1 MKHSRQDEYENNTN
15 KRTLIKRIILT
26 AVLCALSVFMFV
38 NKAYLTNRVT
48 NNLFPKDGAEKH
60 KVSVLGDHVIDQPFV
75 AETGS
80 IGTVGIRFNN
90 EMKNTATGTISVEL
104 IDRNGE
110 VVSSTSLDASRVR
123 ESGFTKFILGGDS
136 STMNE
141 AHTVNG
147 YGKSQRISTIFVNK
161 GQSYIFRVTCS
172 GIASEGRFDIQTFS
186 YDSRDDGK
194 PDYITLDGETVSGAS
209 LGMYTKNDV
218 YSRGTIIMFVILIL
232 AALIFVWLP
241 FERIDERLAVPGKPE
256 STPFSTWINRL
267 LFVTAPMASY
277 FIIQKYVDYDIAK
290 FIRHLR
296 ADSVK
301 WLMNLIIIGL
311 IWWLIY
317 TISNSTRITSVFTV
331 LIASAFGFTNYMLI
345 MFRFSP
351 LVFSDIVQLG
361 TALQVAGAYQITL
374 RKYFMWAIL
383 LTVVWCVVCL
393 ALPKHKGLQGRKR
406 LIPVAVLVAWAGV
419 FYYTIF
425 VSSIIED
432 HYFKV
437 SSFRPTETYYRN
449 GCALS
454 FMVTVKNSI
463 VRAPDGYDITDI
475 EAIAEEYPSDAAKP
489 VDKVSE
495 KTPNVIIVMNES
507 FSDLQ
512 VLGDIETNQDF
523 LSFYRSIS
531 ENAIK
536 GHMASS
542 VFGGSTANSEFE
554 CLTGFSMR
562 YLPFQSVPYRS
573 VIRKET
579 PSLATY
585 MKEMGYGGNIAFHPG
600 LQNSYNRNV
609 VYPLLGFDEHVA
621 KEDLDEPDLVRDF
634 VSDEYDYGYVESRYE
649 DFRAKNPDTPFYM
662 FNVTIQNHGGYTFDT
677 GVVDAGV
684 EILSDDAR
692 FEMSGQFLNLMTLSD
707 EALKGLIEYYSG
719 IDEPTVIVLFGDH
732 QPRIEDEFYSNM
744 KENYHSGLSDI
755 EWSEMQHYVPFMI
768 WSNYDMGIAE
778 QSEDSEL
785 LLSANYIGPY
795 LKQTLGLPMT
805 GFDKYLLDMYKE
817 LPIINAI
824 CIEDAEGNVYDPSE
838 PSKFDNRLNE
848 YEKIQYNGLIDYK
861 NRVEGFFTLK

>member
-1 MKHSRQDEYENNTN
+1 
-15 KRTLIKRIILT
+15 
-26 AVLCALSVFMFV
+26 
-38 NKAYLTNRVT
+38 
-48 NNLFPKDGAEKH
+48 
-60 KVSVLGDHVIDQPFV
+60 
-75 AETGS
+75 
-80 IGTVGIRFNN
+80 
-90 EMKNTATGTISVEL
+90 
-104 IDRNGE
+104 
-110 VVSSTSLDASRVR
+110 
-123 ESGFTKFILGGDS
+123 
-136 STMNE
+136 
-141 AHTVNG
+141 
-147 YGKSQRISTIFVNK
+147 
-161 GQSYIFRVTCS
+161 
-172 GIASEGRFDIQTFS
+172 
-186 YDSRDDGK
+186 
-194 PDYITLDGETVSGAS
+194 
-209 LGMYTKNDV
+209 
-218 YSRGTIIMFVILIL
+218 
-232 AALIFVWLP
+232 
-241 FERIDERLAVPGKPE
+241 
-256 STPFSTWINRL
+256 
-267 LFVTAPMASY
+267 
-277 FIIQKYVDYDIAK
+277 
-290 FIRHLR
+290 
-296 ADSVK
+296 
-301 WLMNLIIIGL
+301 
-311 IWWLIY
+311 
-317 TISNSTRITSVFTV
+317 
-331 LIASAFGFTNYMLI
+331 
-345 MFRFSP
+345 
-351 LVFSDIVQLG
+351 
-361 TALQVAGAYQITL
+361 
-374 RKYFMWAIL
+374 
-383 LTVVWCVVCL
+383 
-393 ALPKHKGLQGRKR
+393 
-406 LIPVAVLVAWAGV
+406 
-419 FYYTIF
+419 
-425 VSSIIED
+425 
-432 HYFKV
+432 
-437 SSFRPTETYYRN
+437 
-449 GCALS
+449 
-454 FMVTVKNSI
+454 
-463 VRAPDGYDITDI
+463 
-475 EAIAEEYPSDAAKP
+475 
-489 VDKVSE
+489 
-495 KTPNVIIVMNES
+495 
-507 FSDLQ
+507 
-512 VLGDIETNQDF
+512 
-523 LSFYRSIS
+523 
-531 ENAIK
+531 
-536 GHMASS
+536 MASS

-692 FEMSGQFLNLMTLSD
+692 FEMSGQFLNLMKLSD

-744 KENYHSGLSDI
+744 KENYHSSLSDI